1 MAVSQ
6 WVRVW
11 ARARR
16 EGLIVLSAVSVRYYR
31 PDPINQ
37 TVTKLS
43 VHPAPTPSA
52 HNHPPVGGALP
63 RPHPPCIPRVTP
75 AFSTNMTPS
84 VLLCF
89 LSLSAVTAINLE
101 PGRSKPVR
109 LFSVKRK
116 FINSAR
122 TRLQL
127 QDSKTARKI
136 LKRRI
141 KLRKPS
147 PSVSK
152 STQNKS
158 NGISDS
164 VIENIN
170 R

>member
-1 MAVSQ
+1 MGESVGESA
-6 WVRVW
+6 
-11 ARARR
+11 ARR
-16 EGLIVLSAVSVRYYR
+16 FDSVERGQCALLSAGSHQ
-31 PDPINQ
+31 PNCHQ
-37 TVTKLS
+37 TVSPSRTNPQRTQP
-43 VHPAPTPSA
+43 PAGRWRTPS
-52 HNHPPVGGALP
+52 PPSALYP
-63 RPHPPCIPRVTP
+63 SCNPGIHHI
-75 AFSTNMTPS
+75 STNMTPS